1 MGAIAKTNRMQVEQ
15 RGVTRSHR
23 RLPRLHE
30 RHEFV
35 AETATWLWPAMFGAM
50 SITGSRSRMEW
61 WSVYS
66 TYADAK
72 RLVKDVGCG
81 RPIKPG
87 DIQGNVLTLE
97 SEGSVSVGGC
107 SSP

>member
-50 SITGSRSRMEW
+50 SITGVGLEW
-61 WSVYS
+61 NGGAS
-66 TYADAK
+66 TPPMLMRK
-72 RLVKDVGCG
+72 GL
-81 RPIKPG
+81 
-87 DIQGNVLTLE
+87 
-97 SEGSVSVGGC
+97 
-107 SSP
+107 